1 MDRQGIS
8 PSVYNNNDEF
18 DATRNNTKMQA
29 QMEEIKALI
38 KSYKRSSSSSI
49 GRSSTYA
56 SELPYPARS
65 HRHRHHHHH
74 EREGQ
79 ELNSNNRS
87 TTSPSPLASSPSDI
101 KASSPTDIRH
111 LRQQAPQDYAQ
122 EKLPKLKSATST
134 SYYGLDT
141 DHEIPFYGTKDPE
154 EYLKWERLMDDYLK
168 LHQVPPEDQV
178 KCATR
183 NLHDYASTW
192 WLHTPS
198 ETSDMNWPKTKK
210 ALRREFVPPT
220 YTAQLQRQMENTIQ
234 GSDRGGVS
242 RSFDEMITIDL
253 METTLTIRLQT
264 CNDVVP

>member
-8 PSVYNNNDEF
+8 SSVYNNNDEF
-18 DATRNNTKMQA
+18 DATNNSNDAKMNA

-38 KSYKRSSSSSI
+38 KSYKGSSSSSRR
-49 GRSSTYA
+49 RSRAHA
-56 SELPYPARS
+56 SEIPSPARS

-79 ELNSNNRS
+79 ELNTNNHS
-87 TTSPSPLASSPSDI
+87 KTSPSPLASSPSVF

-111 LRQQAPQDYAQ
+111 LRQQAPQDYSQ

-134 SYYGLDT
+134 SYYDLDT
-141 DHEIPFYGTKDPE
+141 DNAIPFYGTQEPE
-154 EYLKWERLMDDYLK
+154 EYLGWERLMDDYLK

-183 NLHDYASTW
+183 NFHDYASTW

-198 ETSDMNWPKTKK
+198 ESYDMSWPKMKR
-210 ALRREFVPPT
+210 ALR
-220 YTAQLQRQMENTIQ
+220 
-234 GSDRGGVS
+234 
-242 RSFDEMITIDL
+242 
-253 METTLTIRLQT
+253 
-264 CNDVVP
+264 